1 MQSISQFGQE
11 CILDGKRCKLKKI
24 VLEKNATNFHL
35 MFKNNKLQIL
45 RGLKYIK
52 SYQLK
57 IIKKKELYE
66 VIPLKFYVTK
76 LVLNEQRLSS
86 LILNYADADPQQ
98 FINSYIACKGQSFRL
113 LSNQNIFIKGLKN
126 NVVMIEPGS
135 LFQTKEKKKYFCVS
149 VLLKQKRIQ
158 VFEILNYFHIEL
170 LEQNDIKEII
180 DANEVLN
187 QIQFKNLNEKKQK
200 YFIINKKKALFLN
213 CNEICIELLPNLFNG
228 YNNDNNNNNNI
239 SNFNANE
246 LSGFINKS
254 KILFVSIDYLIKH
267 YRFKNLDPSYP
278 KKFKDGNKL
287 LLVKSIWT
295 DDWESFKYSKV
306 PNTSM
311 YFINNKSYMT
321 NKNQKKKP
329 NKNKKKI

>member
-135 LFQTKEKKKYFCVS
+135 LFQTKEKK
-149 VLLKQKRIQ
+149 
-158 VFEILNYFHIEL
+158 
-170 LEQNDIKEII
+170 
-180 DANEVLN
+180 
-187 QIQFKNLNEKKQK
+187 
-200 YFIINKKKALFLN
+200 
-213 CNEICIELLPNLFNG
+213 
-228 YNNDNNNNNNI
+228 NI
-239 SNFNANE
+239 
-246 LSGFINKS
+246 
-254 KILFVSIDYLIKH
+254 FVYQC
-267 YRFKNLDPSYP
+267 Y
-278 KKFKDGNKL
+278 
-287 LLVKSIWT
+287 
-295 DDWESFKYSKV
+295 
-306 PNTSM
+306 
-311 YFINNKSYMT
+311 
-321 NKNQKKKP
+321 
-329 NKNKKKI
+329 